1 MPVSERPPS
10 RDKGRLFGK
19 KPGPFSM
26 RARGLWIERQMDL
39 IVCTRLP
46 EEVESH
52 HTEGPEEMLCTR
64 EILRI
69 PEFAARR
76 SWALPGFLLSPK
88 CPGHR
93 DGAGRSY
100 IVWCSA
106 GPEDPVSSL
115 GRSSVSICGARGLNW
130 PPRAFG
136 EWFISRAES

>member
-1 MPVSERPPS
+1 
-10 RDKGRLFGK
+10 
-19 KPGPFSM
+19 M

-52 HTEGPEEMLCTR
+52 HTEGSGEMLLTR

-76 SWALPGFLLSPK
+76 SWALPGFLFSPQ

-93 DGAGRSY
+93 HGAG
-100 IVWCSA
+100 CSCIR
-106 GPEDPVSSL
+106 L
-115 GRSSVSICGARGLNW
+115 GFSGAFLGKELR
-130 PPRAFG
+130 
-136 EWFISRAES
+136 